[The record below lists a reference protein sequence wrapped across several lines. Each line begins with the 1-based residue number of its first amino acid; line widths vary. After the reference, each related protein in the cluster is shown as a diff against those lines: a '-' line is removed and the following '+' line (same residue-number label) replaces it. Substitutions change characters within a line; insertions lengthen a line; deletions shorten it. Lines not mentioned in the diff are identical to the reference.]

1 MSIQR
6 LSKAGDTRT
15 PARGVYVAGITA
27 AISGVS
33 VFVNSYGVKA
43 VASPAV
49 YTTAKNLAATFFLA
63 LAMLV
68 ASTARSRRGGSIRA
82 NFATPHELS
91 ESLGDGARSAT
102 QTSDPSS
109 VGRWLGLAYVGVIGG
124 GLAFVLFFDGLA
136 QSEPASAAFW
146 RDTLVL
152 WVAVLAV
159 PFLRERI
166 RWWNVAAVAFLII
179 GEVTFT
185 GGVGSLA
192 ANRGEMYVLA
202 ATILWAIE
210 VVIAKRLLRS
220 LSPATI
226 SVVRTGVGAAA
237 LVVYLAAT
245 GALGTLLAF
254 NAAQFG
260 WAIWTG
266 LLLGAYVAT
275 WMTALSR
282 ARALDVTSVLVAS
295 VLLTWLLQ
303 LMAGTASAAASSSL
317 GLILIALGAVLI
329 VWASV
334 HRQAPQRRLTSQP

>member
-1 MSIQR
+1 MSIQSPER
-6 LSKAGDTRT
+6 AGAART
-15 PARGVYVAGITA
+15 PARGVYVAGVTA

-49 YTTAKNLAATFFLA
+49 YTTAKNLVATFFLVI
-63 LAMLV
+63 AMFV
-68 ASTARSRRGGSIRA
+68 ASSARSRRSGSIHA
-82 NFATPHELS
+82 NFATPHVS
-91 ESLGDGARSAT
+91 KKSLGDDGRDVTKASEPSA
-102 QTSDPSS
+102 

-124 GLAFVLFFDGLA
+124 GLAFVLFFNGLA

-166 RWWNVAAVAFLII
+166 RWWNMAAVAFLII

-192 ANRGEMYVLA
+192 ANRGEMYVQA

-220 LSPATI
+220 LSPATL
-226 SVVRTGVGAAA
+226 SVVRMGVGAAA

-245 GALGTLLAF
+245 GALGTLIAF
-254 NAAQFG
+254 NPTQLG

-295 VLLTWLLQ
+295 VLITWLLQ
-303 LMAGTASAAASSSL
+303 LMAGTASAAASSL
-317 GLILIALGAVLI
+317 GLILIALGAVL
-329 VWASV
+329 VLWASV
-334 HRQAPQRRLTSQP
+334 HRPAPQRRATSQQ